1 MIERFSI
8 AVPAGL
14 LASRFSVEEPIA
26 YQPKYNGA
34 PSQLFPL
41 ITSEG
46 PQGFSFFYWGLPPS
60 WAKNKSIA
68 ERIINWRS
76 EQILEK
82 PALKKKLTKHRCLVP
97 ADGFYV
103 WKKVGKK
110 TQIPWRFTLKS
121 KELFSIAGVW
131 EEYEDENESFHTFS
145 IITIPATGFVQSASE
160 RMPLILTKAQE
171 AIWLQPEVSELELD
185 SVLTSVF
192 AEAMDGYTV
201 SPQINSIEADKPSLM
216 LPMPAADQFGNL
228 TLFD

>member
-8 AVPAGL
+8 GVPASL
-14 LASRFSVEEPIA
+14 LASRFAAEEPIA

-34 PSQLFPL
+34 PSQLFPV

-46 PQGFSFFYWGLPPS
+46 PQGFSFFYWGLPPT
-60 WAKNKSIA
+60 WTKNKSMA
-68 ERIINWRS
+68 ERIINWRT
-76 EQILEK
+76 ELILEK
-82 PALKKKLTKHRCLVP
+82 PTLKKKLSKHRCLVP

-110 TQIPWRFTLKS
+110 TQIPWRFTLKT
-121 KELFSIAGVW
+121 KELFSMAGVW

-145 IITIPATGFVQSASE
+145 ILTRPSTGFVLTASE
-160 RMPLILTKAQE
+160 RMPLILTKDQE
-171 AIWLQPEVSELELD
+171 AIWLKPELSEEELD
-185 SVLTSVF
+185 VLLNSPF
-192 AEAMDGYTV
+192 KDEMEGYTV
-201 SPQINSIEADKPSLM
+201 SPQINSIEVDKPSLM

>member
-8 AVPAGL
+8 GVPASL
-14 LASRFSVEEPIA
+14 LASRFAVAEPIA

-34 PSQLFPL
+34 PSQLFPI

-46 PQGFSFFYWGLPPS
+46 PLGFSFFYWGLPPT
-60 WAKNKSIA
+60 WAKNKSMA
-68 ERIINWRS
+68 ERIINWRT
-76 EQILEK
+76 EHILEK
-82 PALKKKLTKHRCLVP
+82 PALKKKLSKHRCLVP

-110 TQIPWRFTLKS
+110 TQIPWRFTLKT
-121 KELFSIAGVW
+121 KELFSMAGVW

-145 IITIPATGFVQSASE
+145 ILTKPSTGFLQTAAE
-160 RMPLILTKAQE
+160 RMPLILAKDME
-171 AIWLQPEVSELELD
+171 ATWLKPVLSEEELD
-185 SVLTSVF
+185 TVLNRPF
-192 AEAMDGYTV
+192 KDDMEGYTV
-201 SPQINSIEADKPSLM
+201 SRQINLIEVDKPSLM